1 MKKINSMNNTMV
13 NGEKNN
19 IVKMQESKLIPLSFE
34 GIATTDV
41 ASILNYG
48 RKEMLKTGKN
58 WFVFD
63 LPVDLIKIDDS
74 YQRVINDKIIRA
86 IMRNYDSNRVDV
98 KLVNYRRSSK
108 EGGEFYILD
117 GQHTLTVEKELGH
130 KTLTC
135 KVFIGLSKKE
145 EAMLFSKQN
154 EFRRSITAFAQY
166 KAEVVAG
173 MEPAISIKSLCDSYN
188 IEVTQNKGFT
198 SSNTITSI
206 RKCYEIVKKGG
217 INCLD
222 FTLQLIIELGWN
234 NYNGGM
240 NEKILSL
247 YKAYEFCEGNPNNYT
262 KLFAALRGYNPTEF
276 VDTAV
281 KLFRKEDCKTSTKC
295 VEEFVK
301 SIFY

>member
-1 MKKINSMNNTMV
+1 MSKNGVKNTFV
-13 NGEKNN
+13 DGAENN
-19 IVKMQESKLIPLSFE
+19 IVTIQKNCFVGSESTRVE
-34 GIATTDV
+34 V
-41 ASILNYG
+41 NSILEFG
-48 RKEMLKTGKN
+48 RKEMKKTGKN
-58 WFVFD
+58 WFIFD
-63 LPVDLIKIDDS
+63 LPVEMIKIDDS

-86 IMRNYDSNRVDV
+86 IIRNYDGNRVDV
-98 KLVNYRRSSK
+98 KLVNYRPSK
-108 EGGEFYILD
+108 KGGEFYILD
-117 GQHTLTVEKELGH
+117 GQHTLTVERELGH
-130 KTLTC
+130 KTLIC

-188 IEVTQNKGFT
+188 IEIAQSHGFIPA
-198 SSNTITSI
+198 NTITSI

-217 INCLD
+217 IDCLD

-247 YKAYEFCEGNPNNYT
+247 YRAYEFCKGNPDNYT
-262 KLFAALRGYNPTEF
+262 KLFASLRVYNPTEF
-276 VDTAV
+276 VDTAI

-301 SIFY
+301 HLFN